1 MWVMVSLFFWEWT
14 GYFFCNET
22 GTWTFSLSSD
32 DGSFL
37 WMGDTA
43 KTGTFTAANCLID
56 NSGNHPVTTKTNT
69 ISLVKDVDVMYPIRI
84 QYGELNGGNDIIVS
98 FIKPS
103 GGTTINFDGTV

>member
-1 MWVMVSLFFWEWT
+1 MSLKSFKNISSFLQWT

-43 KTGTFTAANCLID
+43 KTGTFTAATSMRNEYRLFFLFFYKNHFIVVIILSAIKKID
-56 NSGNHPVTTKTNT
+56 FHESGFYKN
-69 ISLVKDVDVMYPIRI
+69 LGM
-84 QYGELNGGNDIIVS
+84 
-98 FIKPS
+98 
-103 GGTTINFDGTV
+103 